1 MHDHPDFPA
10 VQGGINYGSWNLHLY
25 YLHKNL
31 CTLAGKYLV
40 EYIRGLIIECFFCL
54 QVDGAISWGGGGLIS
69 GGWGL
74 IMACIFLCTGMDLY
88 LRGGAYK
95 WGVGL

>member
-10 VQGGINYGSWNLHLY
+10 VQGGMNYGSWNLHLY

-31 CTLAGKYLV
+31 CALAGKYLV
-40 EYIRGLIIECFFCL
+40 VYIRGAYNRMLFLFTGRWSHIL
-54 QVDGAISWGGGGLIS
+54 GGGLIS

-74 IMACIFLCTGMDLY
+74 IIACIFLCTGMDLY

-95 WGVGL
+95 